1 MGCNIFLLY
10 CCWRFEA
17 MQNDPKIMIN
27 LEKINSIQE
36 KYLGV
41 ETVQNTLAA
50 LHDKE
55 AEMERIDIE
64 LHDVLNMTCKVV
76 KEYKKVVLEYEK
88 AVKNYSGNDS
98 ELKAIKDIEAKLD
111 NKEIEYTSLINKC
124 DKLKE
129 SYISLLNDYTNLVNL
144 IYGYD

>member
-1 MGCNIFLLY
+1 
-10 CCWRFEA
+10 
-17 MQNDPKIMIN
+17 MQNDPKIIIN

-41 ETVQNTLAA
+41 ETVQNTLTA

-55 AEMERIDIE
+55 AEMERIDKE
-64 LHDVLNMTCKVV
+64 LHDALNMTCKVV

-111 NKEIEYTSLINKC
+111 NKEIKYTSLINKC

>member
-1 MGCNIFLLY
+1 
-10 CCWRFEA
+10 
-17 MQNDPKIMIN
+17 
-27 LEKINSIQE
+27 
-36 KYLGV
+36 
-41 ETVQNTLAA
+41 
-50 LHDKE
+50 
-55 AEMERIDIE
+55 MERIDKE
-64 LHDVLNMTCKVV
+64 LHDALNMTCKVV

-88 AVKNYSGNDS
+88 AIKNYSGNDS

-144 IYGYD
+144 IYG